1 MDIQRKKSQK
11 IGEYTSKEIMI
22 FLKGLLKISEFQKT
36 KEEIASKKKKNESM
50 RQKKVVVTRET

>member
-1 MDIQRKKSQK
+1 
-11 IGEYTSKEIMI
+11 MI
-22 FLKGLLKISEFQKT
+22 FLKGLLKISEFPKT